1 MMLARI
7 LEVAAS
13 VHTLTVMPLP
23 DLVPMFNNCAG
34 EGWKRPKF
42 FKDSFFSNKGPRLKI
57 SSRMRMRERSM
68 FRAFKNDK

>member
-1 MMLARI
+1 MMLAKK

-13 VHTLTVMPLP
+13 ADTLSVAPMP
-23 DLVPMFNNCAG
+23 DLVPMFNCAADA
-34 EGWKRPKF
+34 WQRHVI

-57 SSRMRMRERSM
+57 SRRMRNRERSA

>member
-1 MMLARI
+1 MMLAKK

-13 VHTLTVMPLP
+13 VHTLSVLPLP
-23 DLVPMFNNCAG
+23 DLVPMFNHCAACA
-34 EGWKRPKF
+34 WKGSVV

-57 SSRMRMRERSM
+57 TRRMRNRERSA

>member
-1 MMLARI
+1 MMLAKK

-13 VHTLTVMPLP
+13 ARTLSVVPMP
-23 DLVPMFNNCAG
+23 DLVPMFNDCASDA
-34 EGWKRPKF
+34 WKNPVI

-57 SSRMRMRERSM
+57 PRRLRRERSA

>member
-1 MMLARI
+1 MMLARK

-13 VHTLTVMPLP
+13 VHTLSVAPLP
-23 DLVPMFNNCAG
+23 DLVPMFNNCAADA
-34 EGWKRPKF
+34 WKRPVI

-57 SSRMRMRERSM
+57 SKRMRNRERSV

>member
-1 MMLARI
+1 MMLARK

-13 VHTLTVMPLP
+13 VNTLSVAPMP
-23 DLVPMFNNCAG
+23 DLVPMFNDCASDA
-34 EGWKRPKF
+34 WKSPVV

-57 SSRMRMRERSM
+57 TRRMRNRERSA

>member
-1 MMLARI
+1 MLARK
-7 LEVAAS
+7 LEIAAS
-13 VHTLTVMPLP
+13 ALTLTVVPLP
-23 DLVPMFNNCAG
+23 PLVPMFNDCAG

-57 SSRMRMRERSM
+57 SRRMRNRERSM